1 MELFEADVYA
11 PTCPSRVVLDRIG
24 DRWTALIVGML
35 DDGPRRFGEI
45 RDAMGI
51 TGKVLTQTL
60 RTLERDGLI
69 TRTAY
74 SEIPPRV
81 EYALT
86 PLGLTLRE
94 PLATIRDWA
103 ETHVHDIV
111 RARLAFD
118 AEGDRDVS
126 DNRRTAPTGVAAT
139 LDRSP

>member
-1 MELFEADVYA
+1 MEPFETDVYA
-11 PTCPSRVVLDRIG
+11 PSCPSRVVLDRIG

-35 DDGPRRFGEI
+35 EDGPRRFGEI

-103 ETHVHDIV
+103 EAHVHDIV
-111 RARLAFD
+111 RARFAFD
-118 AEGDRDVS
+118 SEGDHDVS
-126 DNRRTAPTGVAAT
+126 DRT
-139 LDRSP
+139 